1 MTQTLSKTPINTPR
15 VTPIINPTPILL
27 SSTTPNNPT
36 GTSFNNT
43 SSNSHSNPGN
53 MCNNP
58 QPQNIGKYLWTM
70 SEMVI
75 YRAALRS
82 FQKYTA
88 LVFYHL

>member
-43 SSNSHSNPGN
+43 SSSSHSNPGN
-53 MCNNP
+53 MYNNP
-58 QPQNIGKYLWTM
+58 QPQNIVPRRPQMAHPATPLAY
-70 SEMVI
+70 SV
-75 YRAALRS
+75 
-82 FQKYTA
+82 
-88 LVFYHL
+88 